1 MVIPLYSVLRFKFRK
16 LFNIF
21 SFSCKLGSTSFI
33 GFFFLSSDRP
43 MRDDL
48 KTRIYYKK
56 MCIIFFTNKA
66 SSDCSLFSSV
76 PFIIMLQDRSFFSFC
91 SANSSF
97 RVVIIIDRKFIA
109 VRVISCFL
117 VSQIEFSLVLLLP
130 STAVADGYD
139 NIRSPLFK
147 AFEVNFSSIFF

>member
-21 SFSCKLGSTSFI
+21 SFSCKLGSTIFI

-56 MCIIFFTNKA
+56 ICIIFFTNKA
-66 SSDCSLFSSV
+66 SSDCSLFSSLAC
-76 PFIIMLQDRSFFSFC
+76 IIMLQDGSFLSLCSADSSFC
-91 SANSSF
+91 VAT
-97 RVVIIIDRKFIA
+97 IINQKFI
-109 VRVISCFL
+109 VVGVISWFL
-117 VSQIEFSLVLLLP
+117 VS
-130 STAVADGYD
+130 
-139 NIRSPLFK
+139 
-147 AFEVNFSSIFF
+147 